1 MGIFGKLF
9 GTDPESK
16 IAKAERL
23 IGLSEF
29 HEARWILEGLQHPRT
44 DALMAQT
51 MQGLVEANLE
61 EGRARYSAGDR
72 QGAEEHLALAREF
85 GATNDQLRTARRD
98 GRSSMPIPKPKQ
110 PKLDTSPQG
119 DDPIWSLPPED
130 PRLRFA
136 LLIERYP
143 DNLRERMLAL
153 GAGFAAAVLLTENGN
168 PTGALKALQPFT
180 ATDDVARFERA
191 KAAIAADELPAA
203 ASELMT
209 FGDTVGHQVIGA
221 SHTAVM
227 LVQTLVRLGR
237 APEALDIISPLVEAT
252 TSPTEQ
258 IMLASA
264 EAQLLFM
271 VNRIDEADTKTT
283 ALLRDSSR
291 DMGLVKLLAR
301 IRIRK
306 GNRINAMQ
314 IIEDGLNRCC
324 SAPGKCGSQ
333 PLDVEAVRMLAI
345 LYLED
350 NLEPKRVQ
358 ELLSD
363 LRKHRKGT
371 TWDDEYIAAL
381 VDRNEGNPS
390 LNDRI
395 RSLKENLGPND
406 PRHSTLSSSFPN

>member
-1 MGIFGKLF
+1 MGFFGKLF

-23 IGLSEF
+23 IGLNEF
-29 HEARWILEGLQHPRT
+29 HEARWILEGLEHPRT

-72 QGAEEHLALAREF
+72 EGAEEHLALAREF

-98 GRSSMPIPKPKQ
+98 GRANMPIPKPKQ
-110 PKLDTSPQG
+110 PQLDTSPQG

-143 DNLRERMLAL
+143 ENLRERMLAL
-153 GAGFAAAVLLTENGN
+153 GVGFAEAVLLTENGN
-168 PTGALKALQPFT
+168 PVAALKALQPFT
-180 ATDDVARFERA
+180 ATDDVARLERA

-237 APEALDIISPLVEAT
+237 APEALECISPLVEAT
-252 TSPTEQ
+252 NSPTEK

-264 EAQLLFM
+264 EAQLLFL

-283 ALLRDSSR
+283 ALLRESSR

-301 IRIRK
+301 IRTRK

-314 IIEDGLNRCC
+314 ILEDGLNRCC

-358 ELLSD
+358 ELLAD
-363 LRKHRKGT
+363 LKKHQKGT

-390 LNDRI
+390 LHERV
-395 RSLKENLGPND
+395 RTLKQGLGPND
-406 PRHSTLSSSFPN
+406 QRHSMLSRSFPG